1 MASSLVHKLYREP
14 IVFLKRRAQEEGSA
28 KEFIHLARRIF
39 NLDNED
45 IPDHAHKDR
54 KKDKE

>member
-1 MASSLVHKLYREP
+1 
-14 IVFLKRRAQEEGSA
+14 VFLKRRAQEEGSA